1 MLELVYGFYN
11 ETEQKLVYELE
22 DIDDA
27 RADAIHIDQYHQY
40 DFVILYEIIDGEINI
55 IYESE

>member
-22 DIDDA
+22 DIDNA
-27 RADAIHIDQYHQY
+27 RADAIRIDQYNQY